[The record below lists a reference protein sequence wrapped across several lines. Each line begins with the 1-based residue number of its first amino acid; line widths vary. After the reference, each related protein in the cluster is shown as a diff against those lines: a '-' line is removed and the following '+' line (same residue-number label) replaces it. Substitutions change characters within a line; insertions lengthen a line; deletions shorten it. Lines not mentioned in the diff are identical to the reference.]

1 MARKTLIVLAVCAT
15 VLLVGAAAVFG
26 WDETHKS
33 EIAKGVTVGGVSV
46 GGMSEQEARRRLQAR
61 LVEPLSRPIV
71 VRAADR
77 TFRLTAKE
85 AKTSVDIDASVQ
97 AALARSREGN
107 PVGRT
112 WRSITGG
119 QVDAEITPQVG
130 YSRDA
135 VSRLVDRVR
144 VKTQVKPRDAK
155 VDFAA
160 TAVTVQGA
168 RTGKAVNTQ
177 NLRDD
182 VKRALADPSVPRE
195 ITATRRKVK
204 PKITSAKLA
213 KKYPVILTVDRGS
226 FRLNLFKDL
235 KLAKT
240 YPIALGAAG
249 QDTPSGVYEIA
260 NKAVNPAWHVPNS
273 DWAGSL
279 AGTVVPP
286 GPSNPIKA
294 RWLGIYD
301 GVGIHG
307 TPDINSLGSAASH
320 GCIRMDPT
328 DVIALYPLDQTN
340 FPVSPAIKNYAGV
353 RNSTDN
359 LSTMFRIILWV
370 AGILFLLDNFGI
382 NISTCRRIVGG
393 HIVLNQG
400 QKIKAGALIIN
411 VLRIICNL

>member
-307 TPDINSLGSAASH
+307 TADRGSIGSFASK
-320 GCIRMDPT
+320 GCIRMLVE
-328 DVIALYPLDQTN
+328 DVIDLYDRV
-340 FPVSPAIKNYAGV
+340 PVGAPIY
-353 RNSTDN
+353 
-359 LSTMFRIILWV
+359 
-370 AGILFLLDNFGI
+370 
-382 NISTCRRIVGG
+382 IS
-393 HIVLNQG
+393 
-400 QKIKAGALIIN
+400 
-411 VLRIICNL
+411 